1 MGYEKGKIYKIICG
15 DYFYYGSCITS
26 IQRRAITH
34 RYRAKTQNNKLYS
47 YIKDKEWSITLVKE
61 FPCKT
66 KEELII
72 EEDFYVK
79 AELDNQL
86 CLNERSAVWDIEKDK
101 ARQKEWYNKN
111 KERLLKKAK
120 DYYQARLLNQD

>member
-66 KEELII
+66 KEELRI